1 MGRNVKDVTPPSLYG
16 QPSVQF
22 RPQDFSAA
30 IWSHGYDII
39 CEKAIRCPCQG
50 SSGSPLPSCQNC
62 HGFGYFFINPT
73 RTKALVTG
81 LNKSTQF
88 VQWSPELMG
97 TASITVRDE
106 DKELLSFFDRITVE
120 DEYAQFTE
128 MQVIRKFSDEEQG
141 VFLSYAPTE
150 IKSVWLF
157 EDSNSPLIRVDPGY
171 YRISPMNPYCLI
183 FDSQFEK
190 IKEGQGVS
198 VLYNHKVEYHVIDLP
213 HEIRASLGKDKM
225 TGQYQV
231 LKMPVQVIGRRTHL
245 IDMAKP
251 DFDGGGIIHN
261 DYDTDTF
268 RPE

>member
-1 MGRNVKDVTPPSLYG
+1 MGREIKNTIPPSLYG

-22 RPQDFSAA
+22 RPNDFDAA
-30 IWSHGYDII
+30 IYSHGYDII

-50 SSGSPLPSCQNC
+50 NSGAPLPDCQNC
-62 HGFGYFFINPT
+62 HGFGYFYINPT
-73 RTKALVTG
+73 RTKAIVSG

-97 TASITVRDE
+97 TSSITVRDS
-106 DKELLSFFDRITVE
+106 DKELLSFFDRVTIE

-128 MQVIRKFSDEEQG
+128 MVVGRRFTDDQQG
-141 VFLSYAPTE
+141 IFLSYAPIE

-157 EDSNSPLIRVDPGY
+157 EDSNAPLIRVEKRY
-171 YRISPMNPYCLI
+171 YEVSPTNPYCII
-183 FDSQFEK
+183 FKSDFDRDISNVG
-190 IKEGQGVS
+190 IS
-198 VLYNHKVEYHVIDLP
+198 VLYNHRVEYHVIDLP

-251 DFDGGGIIHN
+251 DYGGSGLIHN